1 MRAVRVVVL
10 TAGVLALCAPHSGAA
25 DISVSIEP
33 DKLTVGDEL
42 RVVCLIRKAE
52 GESVQ
57 PVLTPQTLYPFELK
71 GARAAQDPAPATD
84 GRLTERLE
92 IVLTVFETGDLV
104 LPAIPLSIRS
114 ASGVSSTS
122 FTPERKI
129 KVTSVLTAKDKSLR
143 PIKGPVSMDLVTLLV
158 AMAVLGVV
166 VLVVGIIAALLLRPR
181 KAKPDPEARL
191 APEERARRELGR
203 LRSSAHLA
211 EGRFREYYAEL
222 ADIMRRFLERRYGV
236 DVMERTSAEI
246 LRSEPVASLE
256 PDTRSALRELLDA
269 ADLVKFA
276 KATPEAQQ
284 TARLEESLLAVVARL
299 AAPKERR

>member
-1 MRAVRVVVL
+1 MRAVR
-10 TAGVLALCAPHSGAA
+10 AAVLAAAVLAASAPEVSAA

-42 RVVCLIRKAE
+42 RVTCLIRKQE

-57 PVLTPQTLYPFELK
+57 PMLTPQTLYPFELK
-71 GARAAQDPAPATD
+71 GARSAPIPDAAD
-84 GRLTERLE
+84 GGPTEKLE
-92 IVLTVFETGDLV
+92 IVLTAFETGDLA
-104 LPAIPLSIRS
+104 LPAIPLSVRS
-114 ASGVSSTS
+114 ASGVSSAA

-129 KVTSVLTAKDKSLR
+129 KVVSVLTAKDKSLR
-143 PIKGPVSMDLVTLLV
+143 PIKGPVSMDLVTLLFG
-158 AMAVLGVV
+158 MAALAVIVLIAGV
-166 VLVVGIIAALLLRPR
+166 IAAIVLRPR

-203 LRSSAHLA
+203 LRASAHLA

-222 ADIMRRFLERRYGV
+222 TDIIRRFLERRYGV
-236 DVMERTSAEI
+236 DVMERTTPEI
-246 LRSEPVASLE
+246 LRTEPVASLDA
-256 PDTRSALRELLDA
+256 DTRSSIRELLDA

-284 TARLEESLLAVVARL
+284 TARLEESLLAVAARL